1 MRQKTY
7 MILLVDHKKSRM
19 FTLLNGAVEHY
30 TEFINGHVPQRVHEI
45 NKAWMRQDKIFRHI
59 ENHLHRHLQQVVH
72 AAQIFAKE
80 NHIAGIIIGGH
91 KELFAKIKKHLPYP
105 LSQKVK
111 GTFVTE
117 LKGPF
122 NEILKRAKTVISEI
136 ETKEK

>member
-1 MRQKTY
+1 

-19 FTLLNGAVEHY
+19 FTLLNGAVEQY
-30 TEFINGHVPQRVHEI
+30 KEFINGHVPQRVHEI

-59 ENHLHRHLQQVVH
+59 ENHLHRHLQQVAQ

-80 NHIAGIIIGGH
+80 NHISGIIIGGH
-91 KELFAKIKKHLPYP
+91 KELFTKIKKHLPYA
-105 LSQKVK
+105 LSRKVK

-122 NEILKRAKTVISEI
+122 NEIVRKAKLLITQLEAK
-136 ETKEK
+136 KEKKYV